1 MRIMKSAVV
10 LGLVTMAGVAT
21 VSAQTPGGRASFHI
35 GGGLVLPTGDFGD
48 FAKTGWQAMGG
59 VDFGLSG
66 IPFMLRV
73 DALYGQN
80 NGDEAVTGPDVK
92 AKFFGGMAGGQF
104 MIGSGPSP
112 VKPYILAEV
121 GVVNVKVTAPGGFS
135 DSESKFAFAPGVGL
149 QFGLGSMNAFV
160 EAKYLSVQ
168 TSSSSTNMIPIL
180 VGLRFGGGM

>member
-21 VSAQTPGGRASFHI
+21 VSAQTPGGRASFHV

-48 FAKTGWQAMGG
+48 AFKTGWQAMGG

-80 NGDEAVTGPDVK
+80 NVDEDATGFTDVK

-104 MIGSGPSP
+104 IIGSGPSP
-112 VKPYILAEV
+112 VKPYILAEI
-121 GVVNVKVTAPGGFS
+121 GVVNFKVSGPGGS
-135 DSESKFAFAPGVGL
+135 VSESKFAFAPGAGL

-160 EAKYLSVQ
+160 EAKYLSIQ